1 MGGLTRNER
10 RRILEKIFLN
20 NTKIFNLSDINSNSN
35 DSVVGDN
42 NDDNNDNIDE
52 IDLEENNH
60 DSTLEESHKTCAI
73 CINDYVNGETIIH
86 GNKCHHM
93 FHHNCL
99 LEWLGDQRKDI
110 CPCCRIEMFNEEEYF
125 NAANDV
131 LGDDYV
137 RNVIMNFDIRRHVG

>member
-10 RRILEKIFLN
+10 RRVLEKIFLN
-20 NTKIFNLSDINSNSN
+20 NTKIFNLSDINSNNN

-42 NDDNNDNIDE
+42 NDDNNDNFDE

-60 DSTLEESHKTCAI
+60 DSTLEESHKTCAV

-93 FHHNCL
+93 FH
-99 LEWLGDQRKDI
+99 
-110 CPCCRIEMFNEEEYF
+110 EEEYF

-137 RNVIMNFDIRRHVG
+137 RNVIMNFDIRRH

>member
-1 MGGLTRNER
+1 MG
-10 RRILEKIFLN
+10 EKIFLN
-20 NTKIFNLSDINSNSN
+20 NTKIFNLSDINSNNN

-60 DSTLEESHKTCAI
+60 DSTSEESHKTCAI

-86 GNKCHHM
+86 GDK
-93 FHHNCL
+93 
-99 LEWLGDQRKDI
+99 

-137 RNVIMNFDIRRHVG
+137 RNVI